1 MGCSQ
6 GRRVERDANGSVL
19 RNGGA
24 LHRQVGRECVKWEA
38 AVADVEKIR
47 AQAEWGDLCVG
58 EDSGTGCVAH
68 NDDEMAV
75 GLQEGHEELSRGA
88 RIDVDDRGSA

>member
-1 MGCSQ
+1 MW
-6 GRRVERDANGSVL
+6 RRFGHRLS
-19 RNGGA
+19 GA
-24 LHRQVGRECVKWEA
+24 TCVW
-38 AVADVEKIR
+38 EKIR
-47 AQAEWGDLCVG
+47 AQAAWGDLCVG